1 VRLTLATALETA
13 SERHIHQEAGLTHRQ
28 QNRVTLAGLRVP
40 SSHCVSLTNGET
52 GLRGNNYGLRTRD
65 MAQAG
70 RFAMKQEAA
79 NGDASFSTAASVGDR
94 FTLFAAFAQS
104 EGLRRLEEITAELVT
119 QYGQSLADQVAD
131 GTMSASYAQNLVSAI
146 NSVMKAATR
155 GEWNSVSPTRTCGIA
170 KRSNI
175 RKTPAASI
183 ERDKVEAARERMTA
197 RGQAITDLARDL
209 GLRSKEASLI
219 NAKGALNEARS
230 TGRVTITDGT
240 KGGKRREVPITQGR
254 QIASLERAA
263 LVQGEA
269 RSLIPEDQTW
279 AQFRDK
285 GLRGIRETLQRWG
298 MTGLHDLRAGY
309 ASERYQA
316 LTGHRIPIDGG
327 QATREDDK
335 SAREIIAVELG
346 HGRIDVVASYI
357 GARP

>member
-1 VRLTLATALETA
+1 
-13 SERHIHQEAGLTHRQ
+13 
-28 QNRVTLAGLRVP
+28 
-40 SSHCVSLTNGET
+40 
-52 GLRGNNYGLRTRD
+52 
-65 MAQAG
+65 
-70 RFAMKQEAA
+70 
-79 NGDASFSTAASVGDR
+79 
-94 FTLFAAFAQS
+94 
-104 EGLRRLEEITAELVT
+104 
-119 QYGQSLADQVAD
+119 
-131 GTMSASYAQNLVSAI
+131 MSASYAQNLVSAI

-316 LTGHRIPIDGG
+316 LTG
-327 QATREDDK
+327 AN
-335 SAREIIAVELG
+335 
-346 HGRIDVVASYI
+346 
-357 GARP
+357 RPPDSD